1 MVPGL
6 QQGRSYVSDGY
17 AHALDFRVAGIA
29 PGFGKVSLSQTE
41 TVRIKASVAFA
52 PATPQTVAQGL
63 LTPPGGKRFLGDTV
77 TFHGPPPEA
86 VELGGT
92 RTVELIV
99 NGNAVRRWII
109 PADGAIHDLETDLSV
124 DQSSWVALRQFPQ
137 LHTNPVEVILEGKPI
152 RVSKRSAQWCAETI
166 KQLWAREGIPSMSR
180 NRNRHRKLLTGL
192 LRYTGNR
199 QGQSV
204 RLAHW
209 PMLASSALR
218 RKRLPCPPSQGAL
231 ARIPL
236 TVP

>member
-1 MVPGL
+1 MVPGAPTRSL
-6 QQGRSYVSDGY
+6 LCVRRLRSCPRLSGRWDRSW
-17 AHALDFRVAGIA
+17 
-29 PGFGKVSLSQTE
+29 FGKVSLSQTE

-63 LTPPGGKRFLGDTV
+63 LTPPGETFLGDTV

-86 VELGGT
+86 VALGGT

-152 RVSKRSAQWCAETI
+152 RVSKGVLNGALKPSSNWRT
-166 KQLWAREGIPSMSR
+166 EGIPSMSR
-180 NRNRHRKLLTGL
+180 NETG
-192 LRYTGNR
+192 TG
-199 QGQSV
+199 GF
-204 RLAHW
+204 
-209 PMLASSALR
+209 
-218 RKRLPCPPSQGAL
+218 
-231 ARIPL
+231 
-236 TVP
+236 